1 MVQWLTK
8 ATRSRHFQYGVP
20 FFCFIFGGAY
30 ALKQFRSVRYDS
42 DLNPKANKFVKP
54 EEFEKALQEKRIKDK
69 GLMHSIS
76 EKEISLEQE
85 YEKLKEVDIDN
96 WENKR
101 GPRPKSW
108 GESQ

>member
-1 MVQWLTK
+1 
-8 ATRSRHFQYGVP
+8 
-20 FFCFIFGGAY
+20 
-30 ALKQFRSVRYDS
+30 
-42 DLNPKANKFVKP
+42 
-54 EEFEKALQEKRIKDK
+54 
-69 GLMHSIS
+69 MHSIS